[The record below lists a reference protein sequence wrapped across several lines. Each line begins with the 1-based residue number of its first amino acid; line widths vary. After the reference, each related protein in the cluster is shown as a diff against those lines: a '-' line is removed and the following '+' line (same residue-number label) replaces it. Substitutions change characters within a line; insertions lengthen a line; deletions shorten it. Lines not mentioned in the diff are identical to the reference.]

1 MGNQLSAQPL
11 KQSASPGDVLAEV
24 PQVTYKAT
32 LGGGRFLKTV
42 RCVHDDG
49 GELVV
54 KVTHGVLPRGNLSLG
69 FGDPRVCTKHQG
81 WAELAFTRGS
91 SQQNQAPGPRTPFTY
106 A

>member
-54 KVTHGVLPRGNLSLG
+54 KVTLSSSCSARLGRGSLSSA
-69 FGDPRVCTKHQG
+69 G
-81 WAELAFTRGS
+81 WAAPQWAEPLELRGFIVS
-91 SQQNQAPGPRTPFTY
+91 VMLV
-106 A
+106 

>member
-54 KVTHGVLPRGNLSLG
+54 KVTPSPSCSARLEGGFARVWASMAAVGSGQSLWSCVG
-69 FGDPRVCTKHQG
+69 PS
-81 WAELAFTRGS
+81 GS
-91 SQQNQAPGPRTPFTY
+91 
-106 A
+106 

>member
-54 KVTHGVLPRGNLSLG
+54 KVTLFRSCSARLGRGFAFPLLG
-69 FGDPRVCTKHQG
+69 FGRR
-81 WAELAFTRGS
+81 LGS
-91 SQQNQAPGPRTPFTY
+91 TAVGRASGLWSGVGTSKA
-106 A
+106 